1 MTLLRIDSLT
11 YHAIRTDT
19 DLKSSANLSE
29 TLKDPN
35 YSNEDIGE
43 KSALSVGLY
52 PFPEC
57 RMR

>member
-1 MTLLRIDSLT
+1 MTLLRLDSLT
-11 YHAIRTDT
+11 YHAIRTDA
-19 DLKSSANLSE
+19 DLKNAANLSE

-35 YSNEDIGE
+35 YSNEEIGE

-52 PFPEC
+52 PFPER